1 MYPILIAWYFV
12 YYVTGFCI
20 LFILFGA
27 MFRDQ
32 NPKPRLKFK
41 HYHTMKT
48 KFRLFPA
55 AIILLAAVNIISCT
69 KDPVTEE
76 PLPVEKN
83 GDGSSAQNPGTK
95 PETKYEPFTVSLP
108 DVSDTLAYKGH
119 PVTVAFEVTA
129 TMPETVQVSV
139 LSSQGGEASVS
150 YDATQK
156 TGKLTYTLSGDCA
169 EVSVRFT
176 DGTTTKDCLARATA
190 YYLKIAK
197 ADDTIVSEEGE
208 ERFME
213 LDTNLPEGA
222 ILIESPDWIATA
234 IKDGRIT
241 VRFAPSEARDE
252 RTGIVSIR
260 DAEAFLKPVTME
272 FRQEWALTNGEG
284 TIQFKDKAF
293 KTAMLEVADANRDGD
308 VSFEEAET
316 VQEIVIDGRG
326 VKDLSGL
333 DAFKNVWKLDARDND
348 IVDADILK
356 ELHFLYWLDLRG
368 NKNLRTFDLTGCSMH
383 FDHCE
388 FELTD
393 ELQYKVVRRQ
403 VGAATYCKDI
413 NEGTFASVGSD
424 PKCEHA
430 VFIDDPEVTKDWSVQ
445 NTVHLLRSHTAGY
458 GKTKVV
464 FTGLGYTDRDIKDG
478 TFGRIMTK
486 AAELFQEEFAGTE
499 FLANVD
505 VLYMDRIIDCHDKW
519 KMKMYDSSTF
529 WMKNAY
535 KEETSN
541 TLSETYGAV
550 TGVAPEDWMC
560 ANQNVLVV
568 LVDIIPN
575 LQNGSSVMSAR
586 ASYKYCSYDNPNCQA
601 ARFVLTKDCYYNEG
615 KDNEPY
621 AYTWRIEDC
630 YLNGCFESF
639 VKSCNL

>member
-1 MYPILIAWYFV
+1 
-12 YYVTGFCI
+12 
-20 LFILFGA
+20 
-27 MFRDQ
+27 
-32 NPKPRLKFK
+32 
-41 HYHTMKT
+41 MK
-48 KFRLFPA
+48 RNRY
-55 AIILLAAVNIISCT
+55 ILLAAAILAAMSTVSCEKETVIPEPVIKTEENKDGATPGTTPATPSEPYTEFSTTLPQSLDTLVYKGFTVEKEFAVNGPHPEKISVSIKSATGADAAVTFETEKGKITFTPSADCGGIT
-69 KDPVTEE
+69 VAISDGTTEKEYVTNFDTYFLGLDNIPETFGEGEAFNLSLAIKTNIPEDCISITSEDWIRTYVMDGFLHLDIVANENGPDRNGTVILADKDGKLSPVTF
-76 PLPVEKN
+76 
-83 GDGSSAQNPGTK
+83 S
-95 PETKYEPFTVSLP
+95 
-108 DVSDTLAYKGH
+108 
-119 PVTVAFEVTA
+119 
-129 TMPETVQVSV
+129 
-139 LSSQGGEASVS
+139 
-150 YDATQK
+150 ATQK
-156 TGKLTYTLSGDCA
+156 GILKNA
-169 EVSVRFT
+169 EGMV
-176 DGTTTKDCLARATA
+176 
-190 YYLKIAK
+190 
-197 ADDTIVSEEGE
+197 
-208 ERFME
+208 
-213 LDTNLPEGA
+213 
-222 ILIESPDWIATA
+222 
-234 IKDGRIT
+234 
-241 VRFAPSEARDE
+241 
-252 RTGIVSIR
+252 
-260 DAEAFLKPVTME
+260 
-272 FRQEWALTNGEG
+272 
-284 TIQFKDKAF
+284 QFKDRAF
-293 KTAMLEVADANRDGD
+293 KDAMVSLADKDGD
-308 VSFEEAET
+308 GEVSPDEALLVET
-316 VQEIVIDGRG
+316 IDIVGKG

-333 DAFKNVWKLDARDND
+333 DAFKSVWKLDARDND
-348 IVDADILK
+348 IIDADILK
-356 ELHFLYWLDLRG
+356 ELHYLYWLDLRG

-445 NTVHLLRSHTAGY
+445 NTIHLLRSHTAGY
-458 GKTKVV
+458 GKTKIV

-486 AAELFQEEFAGTE
+486 AAELFQNEFAGTE

-505 VLYMDRIIDCHDKW
+505 VLYMDRIMDCHDKW

-535 KEETSN
+535 KEETSS

-586 ASYKYCSYDNPNCQA
+586 ASYKYGSYDNPNCQA

-630 YLNGCFESF
+630 YLNGCYESF

>member
-1 MYPILIAWYFV
+1 
-12 YYVTGFCI
+12 
-20 LFILFGA
+20 
-27 MFRDQ
+27 
-32 NPKPRLKFK
+32 
-41 HYHTMKT
+41 MKT
-48 KFRLFPA
+48 RFNIFLMVFT
-55 AIILLAAVNIISCT
+55 ILTMMSIASCT
-69 KDPVTEE
+69 KEVLPQQENIVQEKDKKGE
-76 PLPVEKN
+76 PDNPSKPSDDNKKEDYKEFSMSL
-83 GDGSSAQNPGTK
+83 SSAIDTLVFPVS
-95 PETKYEPFTVSLP
+95 EASLSFTVEAQHADKMQASVTSVSGAKA
-108 DVSDTLAYKGH
+108 DVS
-119 PVTVAFEVTA
+119 F
-129 TMPETVQVSV
+129 
-139 LSSQGGEASVS
+139 
-150 YDATQK
+150 
-156 TGKLTYTLSGDCA
+156 DCA
-169 EVSVRFT
+169 ASSGVVTFTPEAENGSVVLTFT
-176 DGTTTKDCLARATA
+176 DGTTTKSCTVTFST
-190 YYLKIAK
+190 YYLKVNDAPT
-197 ADDTIVSEEGE
+197 AFGEGE
-208 ERFME
+208 PFEATFTV
-213 LDTNLPEGA
+213 DTNLPNENVTVTASDWISA
-222 ILIESPDWIATA
+222 ILDGNTVKVELGANDTYDKRNGIITVSEQEGKLASVTVTVTQGWTIPT
-234 IKDGRIT
+234 KDGC
-241 VRFAPSEARDE
+241 VVFRD
-252 RTGIVSIR
+252 G
-260 DAEAFLKPVTME
+260 AFLK
-272 FRQEWALTNGEG
+272 
-284 TIQFKDKAF
+284 
-293 KTAMLEVADANRDGD
+293 AMVAAADADGD
-308 VSFEEAET
+308 GYVSFAEAES
-316 VQEIVIDGRG
+316 VKEIDITSKGI
-326 VKDLSGL
+326 KDITGL
-333 DAFKNVWKLDARDND
+333 DAFKNVWKFDARDND

-560 ANQNVLVV
+560 ANQNVLIV

-575 LQNGSSVMSAR
+575 LQNGFSVMSAR
-586 ASYKYCSYDNPNCQA
+586 ASYKYCSYDNPNCQV
-601 ARFVLTKDCYYNEG
+601 ARFVLTKDRYYNEG

-639 VKSCNL
+639 VKSCNF